1 MTTAL
6 LNLLEGANENQ
17 KKAIQHTE
25 GPCYVT
31 AGPGSGKTFVV
42 VRRTANMI
50 LGGVDASNICLFT
63 FTNKAARE
71 IRERVVAYIGDTAK
85 KVVVGTYHSVCC
97 KILRKYASSI
107 DFDNNFSILDS
118 DEALKIIKKYSK
130 EHDIES
136 KDAVTSISEWK
147 KKLVSPSQALVSAEN
162 DFKRRCAN
170 VYQSY
175 ESELKRNNA
184 MDFDNLIINTIR
196 ILENNPDIKSKI
208 NNQWRYIV
216 ADESHDS
223 SVVDLKLIS
232 LLGGTDENVCMIMDP
247 DQSIYGFRGAAIESV
262 MAFRHTFN
270 KEVAIFNLAENYR
283 CSQTI
288 VNASKKLIARNPVL
302 LKEKFVTPARDFKG
316 APVIHKSCTYPKDEA
331 ISIANFI
338 TLMKKRGENYKDMA
352 VLYRTQTI
360 AKEIEQA
367 LIAKNIPYRLIG
379 GHAFMAR
386 AEVKDILA
394 YARIVVNPKDV
405 VAFKRAISVPKRG
418 IGDVSV
424 EKIELLS
431 LGDDNMPIPI
441 RDAAIKAATNGT
453 LKGKGLASLKA
464 FNELLETLE
473 ADKLNLSPQD
483 FLKKIIERIDYMT
496 YLTSNHTPEEA
507 RNKIDN
513 VGKLLELAE
522 TYTNIEELLANAQLE
537 QDSSEEEQDDCVQL
551 LTMHASKGLE
561 YNVVMIAGCIEGLS
575 PHFKSIGSPSAIEE
589 ERRLF
594 YVALTRAKNQ
604 VFLTSTKKQM
614 INRQY
619 VNATPSR
626 FLTDIKDYVHD
637 M

>member
-1 MTTAL
+1 MTAAI

-17 KKAIQHTE
+17 KKAILHTE

-31 AGPGSGKTFVV
+31 AGPGSGKTFTV

-50 LGGVDASNICLFT
+50 AGGIDARHICLFT

-85 KVVVGTYHSVCC
+85 QITVGTYHSVCC
-97 KILRKYASSI
+97 KVLRVHAKAI
-107 DFDNNFSILDS
+107 GFDNNFSILDS
-118 DEALKIIKKYSK
+118 DESLKILKKYAK
-130 EHDIES
+130 AYEVEH
-136 KDAVTSISEWK
+136 KDALNNMADWK
-147 KKLVSPSQALVSAEN
+147 KKLVSPSQALTNAEN

-170 VYQSY
+170 VYQAY
-175 ESELKRNNA
+175 EDELKRNNA

-196 ILENNPDIKSKI
+196 ILENHPDIKKKI
-208 NNQWRYIV
+208 NSQWRYIV

-223 SVVDLKLIS
+223 SIVDLKLIS
-232 LLGGTDENVCMIMDP
+232 LLAGDEENVCMIMDP
-247 DQSIYGFRGAAIESV
+247 DQSIYGFRGASIESV
-262 MAFRHTFN
+262 MQYRYAFN
-270 KEVAIFNLAENYR
+270 KEVSIFNLAENYR

-288 VNASKKLIARNPVL
+288 VNASKQLIARNPIL

-316 APVIHKSCTYPKDEA
+316 APIIHKSCTYPKDEA

-338 TLMKKRGENYKDMA
+338 TLMKKRGEKYKDMA
-352 VLYRTQTI
+352 ILYRTQTA

-367 LIAKNIPYRLIG
+367 LLAKGIPYKLIG

-394 YARIVVNPKDV
+394 YARLVVNPKDV

-418 IGDVSV
+418 IGEKSV
-424 EKIELLS
+424 EKIEFLS
-431 LGDDNMPIPI
+431 LGEEIMPIPI
-441 RDAAIKAATNGT
+441 MDAAKQITF
-453 LKGKGLASLKA
+453 KGKTAKSLKE
-464 FNELLETLE
+464 FTDLIDELEEHKLTLNP
-473 ADKLNLSPQD
+473 DD
-483 FLKKIIERIDYMT
+483 FLSKIIERIDYT
-496 YLTSNHTPEEA
+496 NYLMSSHTNEEA
-507 RNKIDN
+507 KAKIEN
-513 VGKLLELAE
+513 LSKLIELAG
-522 TYTNIEELLANAQLE
+522 TYANIEELLANASLDQE
-537 QDSSEEEQDDCVQL
+537 ISSEEEPDCVQL

-561 YNVVMIAGCIEGLS
+561 YNVVMIAGCIEGMT
-575 PHFKSIGSPSAIEE
+575 PHFRSIGIPSAVEE

-614 INRQY
+614 VNRQY
-619 VNATPSR
+619 INAIPSR
-626 FLTDIKDYVHD
+626 FLTDLKGFIHD